1 MERRLADCAAHAWR
15 QQRSSGRGVLAG
27 ADRARDQVVALGRA
41 PGRAGPHAL
50 VEAAECFRDVAA
62 QEQVELDHAGP
73 EVRQGDRAA
82 VLTPATGAQSPFG
95 RGGRAGQYG
104 KRGVG
109 KRGGD
114 AIEHARRQDTVIVG
128 ERDDRAARL
137 AQAQIAR
144 VVRVCTRAAQMRDG
158 AAIGE
163 AREDRHQTVIAVL
176 IDHDHFEIVAS
187 LRQQRVEQHADI
199 RVAAANTTLLLPE
212 LKRGIHITW
221 GLLPALSH
229 TLGEQLVR
237 YLALSTRPVPVSY
250 LPHWIVERAP
260 NDHVEDRVSELAT
273 RLADRP
279 STAAR
284 AIVDTLRCMGR
295 DEPDPAALDAVRFA
309 DSMQCPET
317 REALMAWMTGKRG

>member
-1 MERRLADCAAHAWR
+1 MSELSGLLAHGPDD
-15 QQRSSGRGVLAG
+15 RGVVRLQLNRPPGNRITIQLLEAFERTLSALHEDRGVRAVMLTATGQHFSQG
-27 ADRARDQVVALGRA
+27 ADLG
-41 PGRAGPHAL
+41 
-50 VEAAECFRDVAA
+50 D
-62 QEQVELDHAGP
+62 
-73 EVRQGDRAA
+73 
-82 VLTPATGAQSPFG
+82 
-95 RGGRAGQYG
+95 
-104 KRGVG
+104 
-109 KRGGD
+109 
-114 AIEHARRQDTVIVG
+114 
-128 ERDDRAARL
+128 ARL
-137 AQAQIAR
+137 AQAVVDHTKAVELGELGRRVYHLWANMPVPTVAGAR
-144 VVRVCTRAAQMRDG
+144 GQV
-158 AAIGE
+158 IGGG
-163 AREDRHQTVIAVL
+163 L
-176 IDHDHFEIVAS
+176 GFFG
-187 LRQQRVEQHADI
+187 LADI